1 MRCDLLILFFILLS
15 SALMADE
22 HTNEAPSFKVQGIVT
37 DEKGEGLP
45 GASVW
50 VKGTVVGAGTNAK
63 GEFSFKL
70 SSKNKCVLRVSF
82 TGYEPQEREV
92 TPGVDS
98 LYRFVLEPSNNALN
112 EVVITG
118 TRTLKPLKDVP
129 VLTRVISSEDIA
141 QVNPLDLQ
149 SLLEYEMPGL
159 QFGLAHGSGLP
170 ELKFQGSAGGYVL
183 FMIDGERVA
192 GEGSSNNIDYSLIDM
207 DNVERIE
214 IVKGPMS
221 TLYGSQAMGG
231 VVNIITKDANRP
243 FTGNVSVR
251 YGNNDESKYSLSLGT
266 KQGRFSAL
274 TSLSYRKRDAYAL
287 KDEEGQIEYSY
298 YKDIYGRDSVVA
310 DTSEKGMSSVNGF
323 EIWQAN
329 QKLSYTFNENFR
341 ISLNGTYY
349 NNDVLEYVEQKEKDR
364 FSNYSINPRV
374 YYAINDSHILDFSY
388 VFENYEKRYVYTTS
402 LPSKKVFG
410 DLTNTVRLNYTGYI
424 HEKHTLTAGIE
435 VNTQKLQ
442 HYWFDNGSG
451 KKFDAQTYVL
461 YL

>member
-1 MRCDLLILFFILLS
+1 MKNGLLILLLMFWMPC
-15 SALMADE
+15 LMADE
-22 HTNEAPSFKVQGIVT
+22 HTHEAPAFKVQGIVT

-70 SSKNKCVLRVSF
+70 SSKNRCVLRVSF

-98 LYRFVLEPSNNALN
+98 LYRFVLTPSNNALN

-129 VLTRVISSEDIA
+129 VLTRVISQEDIA

-183 FMIDGERVA
+183 FMIDGERIA

-274 TSLSYRKRDAYAL
+274 TSLSYRKREAYAL
-287 KDEEGQIEYSY
+287 KDKEGQIEYLY

-310 DTSEKGMSSVNGF
+310 DTSKKGMSSVNGF
-323 EIWQAN
+323 E
-329 QKLSYTFNENFR
+329 SE
-341 ISLNGTYY
+341 
-349 NNDVLEYVEQKEKDR
+349 
-364 FSNYSINPRV
+364 
-374 YYAINDSHILDFSY
+374 
-388 VFENYEKRYVYTTS
+388 
-402 LPSKKVFG
+402 
-410 DLTNTVRLNYTGYI
+410 
-424 HEKHTLTAGIE
+424 IE
-435 VNTQKLQ
+435 LHV
-442 HYWFDNGSG
+442 
-451 KKFDAQTYVL
+451 
-461 YL
+461 

>member
-1 MRCDLLILFFILLS
+1 MRHDLLILFFILLS

-22 HTNEAPSFKVQGIVT
+22 HSNEAPSFKVQGIVT

-70 SSKNKCVLRVSF
+70 SSKNRCVLRVSF

-98 LYRFVLEPSNNALN
+98 LYHFVLEPSNNALN

-192 GEGSSNNIDYSLIDM
+192 GEGSSNNIDYNLIDM

-287 KDEEGQIEYSY
+287 KDKEGQIEYSY

-349 NNDVLEYVEQKEKDR
+349 NNDVLEYVEQKEQDR

-410 DLTNTVRLNYTGYI
+410 DRKSV
-424 HEKHTLTAGIE
+424 
-435 VNTQKLQ
+435 V
-442 HYWFDNGSG
+442 
-451 KKFDAQTYVL
+451 
-461 YL
+461 

>member
-1 MRCDLLILFFILLS
+1 MRHDLLILFFILLS

-22 HTNEAPSFKVQGIVT
+22 HSNEAPSFKVQGIVT

-70 SSKNKCVLRVSF
+70 SSKNRCVLRVSF

-98 LYRFVLEPSNNALN
+98 LYHFVLEPSNNALN

-192 GEGSSNNIDYSLIDM
+192 GEGSSNNIDYNLIDM
-207 DNVERIE
+207 DNVE
-214 IVKGPMS
+214 
-221 TLYGSQAMGG
+221 LL
-231 VVNIITKDANRP
+231 
-243 FTGNVSVR
+243 FTV
-251 YGNNDESKYSLSLGT
+251 L
-266 KQGRFSAL
+266 
-274 TSLSYRKRDAYAL
+274 KRWG
-287 KDEEGQIEYSY
+287 E
-298 YKDIYGRDSVVA
+298 
-310 DTSEKGMSSVNGF
+310 
-323 EIWQAN
+323 W
-329 QKLSYTFNENFR
+329 
-341 ISLNGTYY
+341 
-349 NNDVLEYVEQKEKDR
+349 
-364 FSNYSINPRV
+364 
-374 YYAINDSHILDFSY
+374 
-388 VFENYEKRYVYTTS
+388 
-402 LPSKKVFG
+402 
-410 DLTNTVRLNYTGYI
+410 
-424 HEKHTLTAGIE
+424 
-435 VNTQKLQ
+435 
-442 HYWFDNGSG
+442 
-451 KKFDAQTYVL
+451 
-461 YL
+461 